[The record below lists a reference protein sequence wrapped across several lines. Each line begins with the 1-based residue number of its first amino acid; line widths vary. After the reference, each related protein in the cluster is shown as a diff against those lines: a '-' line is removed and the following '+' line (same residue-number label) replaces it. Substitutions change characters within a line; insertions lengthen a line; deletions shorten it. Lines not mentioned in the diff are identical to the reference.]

1 MGENNKK
8 RRGRAR
14 KHRDLP
20 FSGGSRA
27 SVRERS
33 APGSEAEFK
42 PDDLTGSSGGGE
54 SRVGGSESRVPLGS
68 TKKRPGDP
76 GTHPFDYPV
85 GHRLFRPKRFNSHNV
100 ILPQPQL
107 TSAKLLAT
115 ALLKQQEMTKEA
127 TAGVKA
133 GEWRAP
139 SAQLLADE
147 NPSWAEIVGREVSK
161 VKGRAASA
169 GSRDESKPEAWGLD
183 REAVQ
188 TKPPKRQTKR
198 AVPDEWSFDSPLPY
212 ARFDQ
217 QPRQGPIQWV
227 RGAFQHRRVSQAV
240 AAVILILFIS
250 SLNVPWNSLLERQVD
265 VMKEHIVEAINS
277 VSQPIEQRAAFFIV
291 DDFSDGIDNWLSRS
305 GRSIERNADGL
316 MASGDMFL
324 RDDTLRFSSYRMDFN
339 AKIQSG
345 AVGWAVRASDFDNY
359 YGFKLVESRRNRMSA
374 FHLERF
380 AVVDGVRTTA
390 ASQAR
395 IALPSD
401 LARPGRFNKISVRVR
416 DEQITTMVNGRGVDF
431 WRDSRFARGGVG
443 LFASNGEV
451 ALVNQF
457 TVAGNDD
464 PWGLVLY
471 GIVETLRS
479 VRDRLSP
486 PAVIVFAPVPV
497 RYLAGR

>member
-1 MGENNKK
+1 MPPRPQALLSAATN
-8 RRGRAR
+8 
-14 KHRDLP
+14 
-20 FSGGSRA
+20 SR
-27 SVRERS
+27 RERS
-33 APGSEAEFK
+33 SRTFFNRATRVLTAAPASIPSRIAQNNLKWKCYF
-42 PDDLTGSSGGGE
+42 LT
-54 SRVGGSESRVPLGS
+54 
-68 TKKRPGDP
+68 
-76 GTHPFDYPV
+76 
-85 GHRLFRPKRFNSHNV
+85 NS
-100 ILPQPQL
+100 
-107 TSAKLLAT
+107 
-115 ALLKQQEMTKEA
+115 KEA

-133 GEWRAP
+133 DEWGAP

-169 GSRDESKPEAWGLD
+169 GSRGESKPEAWGLD

-198 AVPDEWSFDSPLPY
+198 VVPDEWSFDSPLPY

-227 RGAFQHRRVSQAV
+227 RGAVQHRRVSQAV

-250 SLNVPWNSLLERQVD
+250 SLNVPWNSLLDRQVD

-380 AVVDGVRTTA
+380 AMVDGVRTTA

-457 TVAGNDD
+457 TVTGNDD

-471 GIVETLRS
+471 GTVETLRS